1 LSAKGEGSMGVP
13 GRDECLQMLRDQGCD
28 EAVIRHCI
36 AVTDLAVRIA
46 KKCRADVRLT
56 EAGALLHDIGRGQSH
71 GMDHAVVGA
80 RLARELGLPDTV
92 VGIIERHIGGGLT
105 GAEARRLG
113 LPRKSY
119 LPRTLEEKIVAH
131 ADNLMSG
138 DRRTSLSESV
148 GHLIRKREL
157 EAARRVLELHKEL
170 SAACGINVDDVV

>member
-1 LSAKGEGSMGVP
+1 MSAKGEASRGVP
-13 GRDECLQMLRDQGCD
+13 GRDECLQMLRDKGCD
-28 EAVIRHCI
+28 EAVIKHCI

-46 KKCRADVRLT
+46 KRCRADVRLT

-71 GMDHAVVGA
+71 GIDHAVIGA
-80 RLARELGLPDTV
+80 KLARELGLPDAV

-105 GAEARRLG
+105 VAEAKNLG

-131 ADNLMSG
+131 ADNLISG

-170 SAACGINVDDVV
+170 SGACGINVDDVV